1 MAQTSRDSFKS
12 QFGIIAAAAGSAVG
26 LGNIWRFPYVNAENG
41 GGAFLI
47 IYILAVI
54 FIGLPVMLSE
64 LSIGRSAQSNAFGSF
79 RKLAPKTLWP
89 LIGFIGILAAFIILS
104 FYSTVAGWTLEY
116 LYLSLKGNLMQQSS
130 SELVLTFEKFTSS
143 IYRPIFWQILIM
155 LLTALIVVGGI
166 QKGIEKFS
174 KLLMPV
180 LLILICII
188 CVRSISLPNA
198 IRGLEF
204 LFNPDFSKITLHS
217 ILLAIGQAAFS
228 LSIGMGAL
236 ITYGSYI
243 RRNESLIPIASWT
256 ASIDT
261 MVAILSSI
269 MVFPA
274 LFAFGLSLNAGPG
287 LVFISLPSVFQ
298 SIPGGNIIAII
309 FFILLAIAALT
320 STISVLEVVVAFL
333 IDEIKLNRLLATVCA
348 TFAISIIGIFCTL
361 SFGPLKNFT
370 IFGLTIFELMNYI
383 SANVFLTFGALLI
396 VLFTGWKFGIK
407 KFVEE
412 ISIGYS
418 SKKIIPLTIG
428 FIIKYFA
435 PIAIGT
441 VAIAAL
447 FIHGLT

>member
-1 MAQTSRDSFKS
+1 MTQTSRDSFKS

-54 FIGLPVMLSE
+54 FIGLPVMLCE

-79 RKLAPKTLWP
+79 RKLAPKTFWP
-89 LIGFIGILAAFIILS
+89 LIGFMGILTAFIILS

-116 LYLSLKGNLMQQSS
+116 IYLSLKGNLMEQSS
-130 SELVLTFEKFTSS
+130 SELVMTFEKFTSS
-143 IYRPIFWQILIM
+143 TYRPILWQILIL

-188 CVRSISLPNA
+188 CVRSITLPNA
-198 IRGLEF
+198 ISGLEF
-204 LFNPDFSKITLHS
+204 LFKPDFSKLTFHS
-217 ILLAIGQAAFS
+217 ILLAVGQAAFS

-274 LFAFGLSLNAGPG
+274 LFAFGLPLNAGPG

-333 IDEIKLNRLLATVCA
+333 IDEIKLNRVLATVFA
-348 TFAISIIGIFCTL
+348 TFAISIIGICCTL

-370 IFGLTIFELMNYI
+370 IFGLTIFEMMNYV
-383 SANVFLTFGALLI
+383 SANIFLTFGALLI

-418 SKKIIPLTIG
+418 SKKFIPSAIG